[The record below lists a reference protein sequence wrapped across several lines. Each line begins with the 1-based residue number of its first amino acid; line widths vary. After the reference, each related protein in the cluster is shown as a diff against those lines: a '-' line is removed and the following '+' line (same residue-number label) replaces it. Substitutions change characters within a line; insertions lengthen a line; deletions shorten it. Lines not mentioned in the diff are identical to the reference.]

1 MLFIDV
7 NIVLYELSTIWTHDF
22 TWRDSS
28 DNFADIRRRLDNV
41 ARDPDT
47 SLRQITTALEVKLDY
62 STTSD
67 TTAGGSLHRS
77 LDPIGKFEK
86 GRETTEM

>member
-1 MLFIDV
+1 MWISYFH
-7 NIVLYELSTIWTHDF
+7 ELSTIWTHDF

-28 DNFADIRRRLDNV
+28 DIRRRLDNV

-47 SLRQITTALEVKLDY
+47 SLRQITTALEIELDY

-77 LDPIGKFEK
+77 LDFIGKFEK